1 MENKDIH
8 LLVDLSRKLGDIR
21 TSFYSIDVNEISSLS
36 ESEIAKFYIIRKF
49 VSDFTHDVC
58 MRCIDSL

>member
-1 MENKDIH
+1 MKDKDIH
-8 LLVDLSRKLGDIR
+8 SLVDLSRKLGDIR
-21 TSFYSIDVNEISSLS
+21 ASFYRIDVNETSSLS

-49 VSDFTHDVC
+49 VSDLTHDVC

>member
-1 MENKDIH
+1 MENKDIF
-8 LLVDLSRKLGDIR
+8 LLVDLSRKLGGIR

-36 ESEIAKFYIIRKF
+36 ESEISKFYIIRKF
-49 VSDFTHDVC
+49 VSDLTHDVC

>member
-8 LLVDLSRKLGDIR
+8 LLVDLSRKLGNIR
-21 TSFYSIDVNEISSLS
+21 TSFYSIDVNEISFLS

-49 VSDFTHDVC
+49 VSDLTHDVC